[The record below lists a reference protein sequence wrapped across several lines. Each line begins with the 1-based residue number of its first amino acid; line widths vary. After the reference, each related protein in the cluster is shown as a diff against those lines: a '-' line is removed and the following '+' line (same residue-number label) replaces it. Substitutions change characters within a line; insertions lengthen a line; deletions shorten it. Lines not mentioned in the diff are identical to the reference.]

1 MAKIVTSEEQK
12 SALHT
17 IMIELKNLNRMKK
30 VLQAE
35 GTACKISFTILSGKE
50 ASAKASY
57 CVPGTE
63 AHALISSLYRQKVK
77 LIKELIEENHIVV
90 EEKEKELLEFAGDAH

>member
-50 ASAKASY
+50 TSAKASY

-63 AHALISSLYRQKVK
+63 AHALISSLYKKKVK
-77 LIKELIEENHIVV
+77 LIKELIENHIVV